1 MRAITYSEYGSPDQL
16 ELVDIDRP
24 IAKDN
29 EVVVR
34 VRAASIN
41 SWDWDLLTGTFQGR
55 LGAFRKPRYPILGA
69 DIAGVVES
77 TGTAARDFQPG
88 DEVFGDISGSGW
100 GGFAE
105 YVSVRE
111 AVLARKSQSLTFEQ
125 AAAAPQAGVLA
136 LQGLRDR
143 RHVQA
148 GQSVL
153 INGAG
158 GGSGTFAVQIAKSF
172 GAEVTGV
179 DAPWKLETMRSA
191 GADHVIDYTRQD
203 FASNAES
210 YDLVLDLV
218 ASRSVFAS
226 RRALRP
232 KGTYVVVGGSTRVLL
247 QMLTLG
253 TVMSTIGSRKTGILM
268 HRPNRQDLVLLNQLF
283 EAGTVV
289 PVIDR
294 IYPLS
299 ETAEAFRRFGEGRVN
314 GKVVI
319 TV

>member
-1 MRAITYSEYGSPDQL
+1 MRAITYAEYGSPDQL
-16 ELVDIDRP
+16 KFVDIDRP

-55 LGAFRKPRYPILGA
+55 LGAFRKPKYPILGA

-88 DEVFGDISGSGW
+88 DAVFGDISGSGW

-111 AVLARKSQSLTFEQ
+111 AVLAKKSQSLTFEQ
-125 AAAAPQAGVLA
+125 AAATPQAGVLA
-136 LQGLRDR
+136 LQGLRDKR
-143 RHVQA
+143 QVQA
-148 GQSVL
+148 GDRVL

-179 DAPWKLETMRSA
+179 DAPWKQETMRSI
-191 GADHVIDYTRQD
+191 GADHVIDYTRKD
-203 FASNAES
+203 FAASAES

-226 RRALRP
+226 LR
-232 KGTYVVVGGSTRVLL
+232 
-247 QMLTLG
+247 
-253 TVMSTIGSRKTGILM
+253 
-268 HRPNRQDLVLLNQLF
+268 
-283 EAGTVV
+283 
-289 PVIDR
+289 
-294 IYPLS
+294 
-299 ETAEAFRRFGEGRVN
+299 
-314 GKVVI
+314 
-319 TV
+319 